1 MALEKELLEGLK
13 DRFLDL
19 KQDLIAEIRRIDSE
33 HREDM
38 SEMRDANTMLRV
50 DHEKLK
56 AQVNTRVV
64 MLSAGI
70 TIVVSII
77 LALI

>member
-13 DRFLDL
+13 DRFMDL

-33 HREDM
+33 HRDDM
-38 SEMRDANTMLRV
+38 NEVRKANTSLRV

-77 LALI
+77 IALI